1 LVRQLPGEK
10 WSGFGSAG
18 IKQPGNF
25 PKHESRRV
33 FHCAL
38 PQIPYLQAMK
48 KSMLWL
54 AVALAP
60 VLLINPVSAQES
72 SAPKAKKAATAKTPT
87 LSFYYYD
94 G

>member
-1 LVRQLPGEK
+1 
-10 WSGFGSAG
+10 
-18 IKQPGNF
+18 
-25 PKHESRRV
+25 
-33 FHCAL
+33 
-38 PQIPYLQAMK
+38 MK

-60 VLLINPVSAQES
+60 VLLINPVSAQQS
-72 SAPKAKKAATAKTPT
+72 SAPKATKAAAAKTPT

>member
-1 LVRQLPGEK
+1 
-10 WSGFGSAG
+10 
-18 IKQPGNF
+18 
-25 PKHESRRV
+25 
-33 FHCAL
+33 
-38 PQIPYLQAMK
+38 MK

-60 VLLINPVSAQES
+60 VLLINPVSGQEPP
-72 SAPKAKKAATAKTPT
+72 APKAKKAAAAKMPT

>member
-1 LVRQLPGEK
+1 
-10 WSGFGSAG
+10 
-18 IKQPGNF
+18 
-25 PKHESRRV
+25 
-33 FHCAL
+33 
-38 PQIPYLQAMK
+38 MK

-60 VLLINPVSAQES
+60 VLLINPVSAQEPS
-72 SAPKAKKAATAKTPT
+72 KPNAEKATAAKTPT

>member
-1 LVRQLPGEK
+1 M
-10 WSGFGSAG
+10 
-18 IKQPGNF
+18 QPGDF
-25 PKHESRRV
+25 SKHESRRV
-33 FHCAL
+33 FHCAP
-38 PQIPYLQAMK
+38 PQIPYHRAMK

-60 VLLINPVSAQES
+60 VLLINPVSAQEP
-72 SAPKAKKAATAKTPT
+72 SAPKAKKAATAKMPT

>member
-1 LVRQLPGEK
+1 
-10 WSGFGSAG
+10 
-18 IKQPGNF
+18 
-25 PKHESRRV
+25 
-33 FHCAL
+33 
-38 PQIPYLQAMK
+38 MK